1 MQLERDIPYW
11 ALKSLWSLTK
21 SSASLSPEAADEAAG
36 SADEVDD
43 GTSSDE
49 AAAEEAGSSE
59 ADSVGSGAKTPV
71 LIEVGSAEAEADSS
85 AELVAEAEATDEA
98 AALALAL
105 ALTLAEADGR
115 VQALFLATGDPNAGA
130 AKARTGRIVKMVEN
144 FIVYVFVR
152 SRCV

>member
-1 MQLERDIPYW
+1 M
-11 ALKSLWSLTK
+11 
-21 SSASLSPEAADEAAG
+21 
-36 SADEVDD
+36 DD

-59 ADSVGSGAKTPV
+59 ADSVGSGAKIPV
-71 LIEVGSAEAEADSS
+71 LIEVGSAEADAEADSS
-85 AELVAEAEATDEA
+85 AETETVAEAEATDEA